1 MQLNPAEISAL
12 IKERIQGFESSAQIR
27 TQGSVVSVT
36 DGICRVY
43 GLSEAMQGEMLEF
56 PGNVFGLALNLE
68 RDSVEAVILGEYTSI
83 SEGDPVKCTGVIWR
97 KSVSEPVQTGLK
109 AIDSMVPIG
118 RGQRELIIGDRQTGK
133 TAVAVDTIIHQKG
146 KDLICIYVAIG
157 QKASSMMN
165 VVRKLEEHGALDY
178 TI

>member
-83 SEGDPVKCTGVIWR
+83 SEGDPVKCTGRILEV
-97 KSVSEPVQTGLK
+97 PVGLELSGGLVK
-109 AIDSMVPIG
+109 ELGQPRVMKVPIHAK
-118 RGQRELIIGDRQTGK
+118 QSHEVEKIGPGVICGK
-133 TAVAVDTIIHQKG
+133 PV
-146 KDLICIYVAIG
+146 
-157 QKASSMMN
+157 
-165 VVRKLEEHGALDY
+165 
-178 TI
+178 